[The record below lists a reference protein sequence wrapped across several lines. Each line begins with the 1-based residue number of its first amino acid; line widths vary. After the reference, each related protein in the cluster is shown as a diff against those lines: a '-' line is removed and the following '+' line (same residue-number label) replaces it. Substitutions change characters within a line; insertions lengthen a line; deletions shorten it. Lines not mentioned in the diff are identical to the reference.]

1 MNSPGDSESP
11 GESSPGGFSAVGNAP
26 WGIIHNGIDF
36 LPAKNLT
43 AFRSVS
49 TGVVS
54 DISMWKNDIS
64 LKWQVNVRI
73 RFNSTYTLEYIF
85 ETFSANQA
93 DGQGQLSYL
102 NISVGKTLLSGDPIG
117 QLFTAGAGSH
127 LHLMLWKDGTATF
140 PDGYFS
146 QEARSS
152 VLNLIHLTYPN
163 CALCY

>member
-1 MNSPGDSESP
+1 
-11 GESSPGGFSAVGNAP
+11 
-26 WGIIHNGIDF
+26 
-36 LPAKNLT
+36 
-43 AFRSVS
+43 
-49 TGVVS
+49 
-54 DISMWKNDIS
+54 MWKNDIS